1 MDWLARCIL
10 EPHSWSTN
18 IGPTSSSSSSPSPS
32 FYLAMCIFFS
42 FFFLFLFY
50 SFTRVRPVLPLK
62 AIGVKFVNAPGF
74 SFVCSFVCLSSR
86 IRQTERYLLIFPFLF
101 LLLLLLLLIYVR
113 ISLRL
118 VAYPL
123 TLRTCAAVW
132 GIIIHQKW
140 LPKDVPCD
148 L

>member
-42 FFFLFLFY
+42 F
-50 SFTRVRPVLPLK
+50 SFCFILSTRVRPVLPLK

-86 IRQTERYLLIFPFLF
+86 LRQTERYLLIFPFLF
-101 LLLLLLLLIYVR
+101 LFLLLLLLLIYVR

-123 TLRTCAAVW
+123 TFRTCAAVW

>member
-1 MDWLARCIL
+1 M
-10 EPHSWSTN
+10 HSGTAFVVDQHRTN
-18 IGPTSSSSSSPSPS
+18 IIIIIIAITIILSGNVH
-32 FYLAMCIFFS
+32 LLL
-42 FFFLFLFY
+42 FLFLFY

-86 IRQTERYLLIFPFLF
+86 LRQTERYLLIFPFLF
-101 LLLLLLLLIYVR
+101 LSLLIYVR

-123 TLRTCAAVW
+123 TFRTCAAVW
-132 GIIIHQKW
+132 GIIIHQK
-140 LPKDVPCD
+140 
-148 L
+148 